1 MEDQRKLDD
10 KENKIE
16 QTDEKETI
24 LNYKI
29 DSCIFGIKDII
40 EGNLDELNINNSQYL
55 NELERLDNTNQK
67 VIFEKLKLKPSKKL
81 LFQNFDILNKSQI
94 SEFNI
99 IKKYSN
105 DETYFYF
112 LDYIINVK
120 IIKSKKEFKT
130 TKKEEKKKIKKL
142 KNPSFQID
150 FSNGNIKIKNI
161 KINDNNDCAEKYTE
175 DDYERMVQS
184 KNIIID
190 EYFIMKEEITVK
202 NLREKIKKFYKKM
215 KFGNESK
222 NNFPNF
228 ESELFFYYQ
237 LINVLGAFKE
247 LDDEDFLNKIDFINS
262 IEDFIDKVKKKE
274 IRDRVVLT
282 YFYFIIDV
290 EYDLELG
297 LLFLINDYEEKDI
310 YYEDAYIDKSE
321 NKLYINNSDIVID
334 NFNYYRLNQDDIKK
348 IREGKLKL
356 PLKKQKYSLKGYIL
370 QREFTSKE
378 GNIIYEKFLKS
389 NLAKNILSLLY
400 GPNTNSMTSLVAI
413 QLLQKNT
420 YYFPINN
427 PEYTAY
433 TDKYCFKVYIDY
445 NIDEI
450 KSFTNIKLCYS
461 FKHLIRKAFFIV
473 NILHEYGHIHKPLLS
488 YIYSDN
494 SLFHSPYVEI
504 KTSTEK
510 EVIKEG
516 GKLFEYLLFGRIINQ
531 LNIKE
536 VIYICN
542 LNNFS
547 KSLDNY
553 RNDFLNLKNESLLTV
568 FERESKDN
576 QEIEEIYK
584 EYNNLSE
591 DEKMIL
597 EKQTFKTAKRNNDE
611 NIKDLEEIYFK
622 CSKRNKS
629 HTKFREDFDSD

>member
-16 QTDEKETI
+16 QTDEKDTI

-29 DSCIFGIKDII
+29 DSCIFGIKTII

-55 NELERLDNTNQK
+55 NVLERLDNTNQK
-67 VIFEKLKLKPSKKL
+67 VNFEKLKLKPSKKL

-105 DETYFYF
+105 EETYFYF

-130 TKKEEKKKIKKL
+130 AKKEEKKKIKKL

-150 FSNGNIKIKNI
+150 FSNGNIKIKSVRV
-161 KINDNNDCAEKYTE
+161 NDNIDCAEKHTE
-175 DDYERMVQS
+175 DDYERMVQA

-190 EYFIMKEEITVK
+190 EYFIMKEEITIK

-215 KFGNESK
+215 KLGNESK

-228 ESELFFYYQ
+228 ETELFFYYQ

-274 IRDRVVLT
+274 VKDRVVLT

-310 YYEDAYIDKSE
+310 YYEDAYNDKSE

-334 NFNYYRLNQDDIKK
+334 NFDYYRLNQDDIKK

-356 PLKKQKYSLKGYIL
+356 PLKKQ
-370 QREFTSKE
+370 
-378 GNIIYEKFLKS
+378 
-389 NLAKNILSLLY
+389 NIL
-400 GPNTNSMTSLVAI
+400 
-413 QLLQKNT
+413 
-420 YYFPINN
+420 
-427 PEYTAY
+427 
-433 TDKYCFKVYIDY
+433 
-445 NIDEI
+445 
-450 KSFTNIKLCYS
+450 
-461 FKHLIRKAFFIV
+461 
-473 NILHEYGHIHKPLLS
+473 
-488 YIYSDN
+488 
-494 SLFHSPYVEI
+494 
-504 KTSTEK
+504 
-510 EVIKEG
+510 
-516 GKLFEYLLFGRIINQ
+516 
-531 LNIKE
+531 
-536 VIYICN
+536 
-542 LNNFS
+542 
-547 KSLDNY
+547 
-553 RNDFLNLKNESLLTV
+553 
-568 FERESKDN
+568 
-576 QEIEEIYK
+576 
-584 EYNNLSE
+584 
-591 DEKMIL
+591 
-597 EKQTFKTAKRNNDE
+597 
-611 NIKDLEEIYFK
+611 
-622 CSKRNKS
+622 
-629 HTKFREDFDSD
+629 